1 MVRNDFV
8 SNSSSC
14 SFVIT
19 NYKNIKE
26 ALDNKKY
33 DFLKFISLIPHKCK
47 YSCDNGSIEFRK
59 KDSNCWDDFFS
70 HIPETSAIKIILDLP
85 HGIEIKDVECFKE
98 PEKLSNNDLEIIT
111 RLVKESDEIVFNL
124 RLDDTGEKAPTAATI
139 LALLC
144 YMYDVVVDSE
154 ELNIDPIVD
163 TIKLIK
169 ERGNNND

>member
-19 NYKNIKE
+19 YYKSIKE

-33 DFLKFISLIPHKCK
+33 DFLKFISLIPHKCR
-47 YSCDNGSIEFRK
+47 YSCDNGFIEFLK
-59 KDSNCWDDFFS
+59 NDPGWDDSFS
-70 HIPETSAIKIILDLP
+70 HIPETSAIKIILNLP
-85 HGIEIKDVECFKE
+85 YSIKIEDVECFKE
-98 PEKLSNNDLEIIT
+98 PEKLSDDDLKIIT
-111 RLVKESDEIVFNL
+111 RLVKESDEIALNL
-124 RLDDTGEKAPTAATI
+124 GLDDTGEKAPTTAAI
-139 LALLC
+139 LTLLC

-154 ELNIDPIVD
+154 DFNIDPIVD

-169 ERGNNND
+169 GN